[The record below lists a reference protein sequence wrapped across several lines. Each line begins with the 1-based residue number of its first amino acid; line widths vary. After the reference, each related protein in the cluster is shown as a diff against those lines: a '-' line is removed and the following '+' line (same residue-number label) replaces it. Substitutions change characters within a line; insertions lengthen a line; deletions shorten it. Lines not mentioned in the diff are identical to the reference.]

1 LPIDRVSDVLHSAR
15 AELEAS
21 LDLDSK
27 NRNNW
32 LIPAAVLGVCLLLG
46 LVLGGWVLGSQIKET
61 RLADRYVTVKGLVE
75 RTVKSDSAIWPVTFK
90 ETGND
95 LQQVYAR
102 SEDDRA
108 AVLKFFKSQGI
119 SDQEI
124 SVGQIQVTDKQ
135 ANEYGGNNQG
145 GPRYIV
151 QQTVT
156 VSSSDVDKIAKAGQ
170 KTSQL
175 LQAGII
181 IVGGYGQGIRYVFNG
196 LNALKPD
203 MITEATKNARASADR
218 FAADSGSQVGSIRS
232 ANQGVFSIS
241 AADAGS
247 GMSPGEDGG
256 GGGPSPDA
264 SIMKKIRVVST
275 VDYYLVK

>member
-1 LPIDRVSDVLHSAR
+1 MHDVRDGFGINA
-15 AELEAS
+15 
-21 LDLDSK
+21 
-27 NRNNW
+27 
-32 LIPAAVLGVCLLLG
+32 AAVLGGCILVG
-46 LVLGGWVLGSQIKET
+46 LALGGWLLGNQIKAT

-75 RTVKSDSAIWPVTFK
+75 RTVKSDSAVWPVTFK

-95 LQQVYAR
+95 LQQVYAK
-102 SEDDRA
+102 SEEDRA
-108 AVLKFFKSQGI
+108 AVLKFFADQGI
-119 SDQEI
+119 GSQEI
-124 SVGQIQVTDKQ
+124 SLGQIQVTDKQ
-135 ANEYGGNNQG
+135 ANEYGNNAG
-145 GPRYIV
+145 VGPRYIV

-156 VSSSDVDKIAKAGQ
+156 VSSGDVDKIAKAGQ
-170 KTSQL
+170 KTAQL

-181 IVGGYGQGIRYVFNG
+181 VVGGYGQGIRYIFNG

-247 GMSPGEDGG
+247 GVGPGEDGG
-256 GGGPSPDA
+256 ASTNPDA
-264 SIMKKIRVVST
+264 SIMKKVRVVAT
-275 VDYYLVK
+275 IDYYLSR

>member
-1 LPIDRVSDVLHSAR
+1 MERTDRL
-15 AELEAS
+15 L
-21 LDLDSK
+21 L
-27 NRNNW
+27 
-32 LIPAAVLGVCLLLG
+32 PAAVLSAGLMLG
-46 LVLGGWVLGSQIKET
+46 LVLGGWLLGSQIKET

-95 LQQVYAR
+95 LQQVYAK
-102 SEDDRA
+102 SEEDRG
-108 AVLKFFKSQGI
+108 AVLKFFAGQGI
-119 SDQEI
+119 TPAEI

-135 ANEYGGNNQG
+135 ANEYGGNNPS

-156 VSSSDVDKIAKAGQ
+156 VSSTDVDKIARAGQ
-170 KTSQL
+170 KTAQL

-181 IVGGYGQGIRYVFNG
+181 VVGGYGQGIRYVFNG

-241 AADAGS
+241 AAD
-247 GMSPGEDGG
+247 GG
-256 GGGPSPDA
+256 GGAPGEEGGGGMTSPDA
-264 SIMKKIRVVST
+264 SMMKKVRVVAT
-275 VDYYLVK
+275 INYYLLK

>member
-1 LPIDRVSDVLHSAR
+1 MDIPRED
-15 AELEAS
+15 S
-21 LDLDSK
+21 LL
-27 NRNNW
+27 R
-32 LIPAAVLGVCLLLG
+32 PAAVLGGCLMLG
-46 LVLGGWVLGSQIKET
+46 LVLGGWVLGTQIKET
-61 RLADRYVTVKGLVE
+61 KLADRYVTVKGLVE

-95 LQQVYAR
+95 LQQVYAK
-102 SEDDRA
+102 SEEDRA
-108 AVLKFFKSQGI
+108 AVLKFFTAQGI
-119 SDQEI
+119 TPQEI
-124 SVGQIQVTDKQ
+124 TVGQIQVTDKQ
-135 ANEYGGNNQG
+135 ANEYGGPNQG

-156 VSSSDVDKIAKAGQ
+156 VSSIDVDKIAKAGQ
-170 KTSQL
+170 QTSRL

-181 IVGGYGQGIRYVFNG
+181 IIGGYGQGIRYVFNG

-218 FAADSGSQVGSIRS
+218 FAADSGSQVGAIRS

-247 GMSPGEDGG
+247 VVGPGEEAGG
-256 GGGPSPDA
+256 AMGQSPDA
-264 SIMKKIRVVST
+264 SIMKKVRVVST
-275 VDYYLVK
+275 VDYYLVR

>member
-1 LPIDRVSDVLHSAR
+1 MDAR
-15 AELEAS
+15 
-21 LDLDSK
+21 DN
-27 NRNNW
+27 NR
-32 LIPAAVLGVCLLLG
+32 LVPAGVLGGCLMLG
-46 LVLGGWVLGSQIKET
+46 LILGGWVLGAQIKET
-61 RLADRYVTVKGLVE
+61 KLADRYVTVKGLVE

-95 LQQVYAR
+95 LQQVYAK
-102 SEDDRA
+102 SEEDRA
-108 AVLKFFKSQGI
+108 AVLKFFTAQGI
-119 SDQEI
+119 TPQEI
-124 SVGQIQVTDKQ
+124 TVGQIQVTDKQ
-135 ANEYGGNNQG
+135 ANEYGGPNQG

-170 KTSQL
+170 QTSRL

-181 IVGGYGQGIRYVFNG
+181 IIGGYGQGIRYVFNG

-218 FAADSGSQVGSIRS
+218 FAADSGSQVGAIRS

-247 GMSPGEDGG
+247 VVGPGEEAGG
-256 GGGPSPDA
+256 GMGQSPDA
-264 SIMKKIRVVST
+264 SIMKKVRVVST
-275 VDYYLVK
+275 VDYYLVR